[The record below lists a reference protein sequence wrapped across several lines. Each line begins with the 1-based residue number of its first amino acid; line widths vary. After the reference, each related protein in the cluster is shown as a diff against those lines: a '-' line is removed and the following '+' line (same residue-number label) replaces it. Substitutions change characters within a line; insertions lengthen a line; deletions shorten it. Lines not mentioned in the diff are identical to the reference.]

1 MCDCWESLTSKV
13 CCCIPPHVREKIQC
27 ILITLFLAI
36 VAIVATGIVLIIVIF
51 GGPLRKIKITV
62 EDASLTRFD
71 LLTDPTTRLAY
82 NLTLTMSVRNPN
94 WAIGIKHDEPLEAA
108 YSFDGQQFDRVQVAD
123 EGDKQGARKTV
134 VYRLETN
141 SEGRGIAL
149 GNAGEAEFKK
159 EKEDGVFEVEVKL
172 TGKFKY
178 QLRYTKCEFE
188 ATCPVKMQ
196 LEAPGA
202 PAVVFQKV
210 DCELTKSDDKNC
222 KMVY

>member
-1 MCDCWESLTSKV
+1 MIPAGRRSAAASLRTS
-13 CCCIPPHVREKIQC
+13 REKIQC

-62 EDASLTRFD
+62 DDASLTRFD

-82 NLTLTMSVRNPN
+82 NLMLTMSVRNPN
-94 WAIGIKHDEPLEAA
+94 WAIGIKHDKPLEAA
-108 YSFDGQQFDRVQVAD
+108 YSFDGQQFDRVQVVD
-123 EGDKQGARKTV
+123 KGEKQGPRKTV
-134 VYRLETN
+134 VYRLDTN
-141 SEGRGIAL
+141 SVGRGIAL

-159 EKEDGVFEVEVKL
+159 EKEEEGVFEVEVKL

-178 QLRYTKCEFE
+178 RLRYTKCEFE

-196 LEAPGA
+196 LEEAPGA

-210 DCELTKSDDKNC
+210 DCELTKSDDNNC

>member
-1 MCDCWESLTSKV
+1 MSSTAIRLLLHPSARPREDPV
-13 CCCIPPHVREKIQC
+13 HPHHLVSSYCRHRRYRYRPHHRH
-27 ILITLFLAI
+27 LRRA
-36 VAIVATGIVLIIVIF
+36 
-51 GGPLRKIKITV
+51 PLRKIKITV
-62 EDASLTRFD
+62 DDASLTRFD

-82 NLTLTMSVRNPN
+82 NLMLTMSVRNPN
-94 WAIGIKHDEPLEAA
+94 WAIGIKHDKPLEAA
-108 YSFDGQQFDRVQVAD
+108 YSFDGQQFDRVQVVD
-123 EGDKQGARKTV
+123 KGEKQGPRKTV
-134 VYRLETN
+134 VYRLDTN
-141 SEGRGIAL
+141 SVGRGIAL

-159 EKEDGVFEVEVKL
+159 EKEEEGVFEVEVKL

-178 QLRYTKCEFE
+178 RLRYTKCEFE

-210 DCELTKSDDKNC
+210 DCELTKSDDNNC